1 MEQPLDAASAA
12 DALSFEEA
20 YRELEKT
27 VESLDAARGDLTL
40 EKAIALYDWGMQL
53 ARRCSQ
59 AHAELQVQ
67 QLAVLDRQRP
77 GDAPQL
83 PEQLC

>member
-1 MEQPLDAASAA
+1 MEQALNAASAA

-59 AHAELQVQ
+59 ALDAAELQVQ

-77 GDAPQL
+77 GDATPTA
-83 PEQLC
+83 

>member
-59 AHAELQVQ
+59 ALDAAELQVQ
-67 QLAVLDRQRP
+67 QLAVLDRQRQN
-77 GDAPQL
+77 DATPTA
-83 PEQLC
+83 